1 MWLILSLC
9 FTAVAQFYL
18 VDVQLNAGWKG
29 SDVCMAAVRKLFFF
43 SHSTGF

>member
-18 VDVQLNAGWKG
+18 MDVQLNAGWKG
-29 SDVCMAAVRKLFFF
+29 SMSVRLLYENYFFF